1 MRGLP
6 PLCFTNGKYVRIATV
21 VSYLFEVRFTA
32 FPPEVAMSG
41 SRRNQIVTDQPVQGE
56 LLFRA
61 LVYWFLCML
70 VMQLLVMGWLL
81 VHGPDRTI
89 VKLIR
94 ESLAVSAPAIFGSV
108 FLLPLVLYD
117 LLRVSN
123 RFVGPINSVRL
134 TLRQLAEGERP
145 ARRVYLRGDDFWQ
158 ELAHYTNVIAE
169 KVESAT
175 IMNDSTEDQTADDD
189 QKPEEPD
196 EDWDENED
204 IPCTD
209 ELKRVN
215 PDDKDQPRVLAFANE
230 K

>member
-1 MRGLP
+1 
-6 PLCFTNGKYVRIATV
+6 
-21 VSYLFEVRFTA
+21 
-32 FPPEVAMSG
+32 MSG

-70 VMQLLVMGWLL
+70 VMQFLVMGWLL
-81 VHGPDRTI
+81 LHWPDRTPI
-89 VKLIR
+89 ELIR

-169 KVESAT
+169 KVESAP
-175 IMNDSTEDQTADDD
+175 IRSDDSTEDQTDDD
-189 QKPEEPD
+189 ELDD
-196 EDWDENED
+196 ESWDENED

-209 ELKRVN
+209 ELIRIAKSQ
-215 PDDKDQPRVLAFANE
+215 DDLESSVLAFANE
-230 K
+230 N

>member
-1 MRGLP
+1 
-6 PLCFTNGKYVRIATV
+6 
-21 VSYLFEVRFTA
+21 
-32 FPPEVAMSG
+32 MSG

-70 VMQLLVMGWLL
+70 VMQFLVMGWLL
-81 VHGPDRTI
+81 LHGPDRTPI
-89 VKLIR
+89 ELIR

-169 KVESAT
+169 KVESAP
-175 IMNDSTEDQTADDD
+175 IRSDDSTEDQTDDD
-189 QKPEEPD
+189 ELDD
-196 EDWDENED
+196 ESWDENED

-209 ELKRVN
+209 ELIRIAKSQ
-215 PDDKDQPRVLAFANE
+215 DDLESSVLAFANE
-230 K
+230 N